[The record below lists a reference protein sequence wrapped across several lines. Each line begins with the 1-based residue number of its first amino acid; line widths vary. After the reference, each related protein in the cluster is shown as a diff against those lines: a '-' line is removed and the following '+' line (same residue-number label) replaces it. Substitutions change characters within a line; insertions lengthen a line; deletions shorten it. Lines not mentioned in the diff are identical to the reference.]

1 MEMLDMAKENC
12 TRQLHGLLGK
22 LLEYMPGNRYGY
34 HDLEVKLDQHYKR
47 NIHEPLEINIETR
60 TEEKKDEQKSERTEM
75 TQKPKTVE
83 EMALKRPKSKSVMGK
98 FKHLC

>member
-1 MEMLDMAKENC
+1 M
-12 TRQLHGLLGK
+12 
-22 LLEYMPGNRYGY
+22 LEYMPGNRYGY

-75 TQKPKTVE
+75 T
-83 EMALKRPKSKSVMGK
+83 
-98 FKHLC
+98 